1 MNPIPTTATDL
12 PGRARWIGAAGWLIL
27 LLSAGSALL
36 PLYAKTHGSA
46 IIATLLVLAGI
57 TEIFAGSLRHETRR
71 LAMLAGAIT
80 TLAGILFATGSATHF
95 LSMLSI
101 IAGWLFLRSIVLIFA
116 ARLERGSVRGWT
128 ALSAA
133 TDLVLALVLVVGLSI
148 ATLIVT
154 LFGAT
159 SQMIASF
166 AWVLALSFIA
176 TAMLLL
182 EVASCARAAEDV

>member
-1 MNPIPTTATDL
+1 MAVPAQH
-12 PGRARWIGAAGWLIL
+12 R
-27 LLSAGSALL
+27 
-36 PLYAKTHGSA
+36 
-46 IIATLLVLAGI
+46 
-57 TEIFAGSLRHETRR
+57 
-71 LAMLAGAIT
+71 
-80 TLAGILFATGSATHF
+80 
-95 LSMLSI
+95 
-101 IAGWLFLRSIVLIFA
+101 LIFA